1 MAEHHPCQG
10 AMLACLETWAPHP
23 TTVPGD
29 GSESLAQSGEI
40 REGQRCPQ
48 AWTQLVAFGHLGLRS
63 RSCRT

>member
-1 MAEHHPCQG
+1 
-10 AMLACLETWAPHP
+10 MLGCLERWAPHP

-29 GSESLAQSGEI
+29 SSESLAQSGEI

-63 RSCRT
+63 RSRRT